1 MTKQRPDVNALKA
14 FNAGL
19 VDEFRAN
26 GGKAGG
32 QHQGANLLL
41 LTTTGAKSGQPRL
54 VPLAY
59 LFIDNKMLIVG
70 AYAGADID
78 PAWVHNLRA
87 NPRARVEVGTEAFD
101 VIARELPP
109 AEREEMFP
117 KIVAAV
123 PGVADYQAKTSRG
136 IPLLELHRI

>member
-1 MTKQRPDVNALKA
+1 MTEQRPDANALKA
-14 FNAGL
+14 FNAGI
-19 VDEFRAN
+19 VDQFRAS

-32 QHQGANLLL
+32 QRQGANLLL
-41 LTTTGAKSGQPRL
+41 LTTTGAKSGQPHL

-78 PAWVHNLRA
+78 PAWVNNLRA
-87 NPRARVEVGTEAFD
+87 NPRAHVELGTDSFD